1 MTEMPDRYSDQREPF
16 GRWLLTR
23 PDRKDWT
30 DDLAKM
36 AKADRGFPKNGDVEA
51 VRKHLSAQGA
61 DGDTFECLDDA
72 ETDYHS
78 Y

>member
-1 MTEMPDRYSDQREPF
+1 MTDVPDRYTTSREPF

-30 DDLAKM
+30 DDLAKS
-36 AKADRGFPKNGDVEA
+36 ARLDRAFPRNGDVDA
-51 VRKHLSAQGA
+51 VRKHLAAQGA
-61 DGDTFECLDDA
+61 DGDTFARLDDA
-72 ETDYHS
+72 ETDYHA